1 MTTSVREGDCVTEG
15 KGVRE
20 KQDTEKEKEE
30 ARLDAIVEGASRLP
44 LELQQCILA
53 AIKGMLLAHEQER
66 KRLQQQQPMEE
77 KDMMGER
84 TALYTRHS
92 GTSRYGA

>member
-1 MTTSVREGDCVTEG
+1 M
-15 KGVRE
+15 RE

-30 ARLDAIVEGASRLP
+30 PRLDAIVEGASRLP

-66 KRLQQQQPMEE
+66 ERLRPPPMEE
-77 KDMMGER
+77 KDIMGER
-84 TALYTRHS
+84 TALYTRHNGKS
-92 GTSRYGA
+92 PYDA